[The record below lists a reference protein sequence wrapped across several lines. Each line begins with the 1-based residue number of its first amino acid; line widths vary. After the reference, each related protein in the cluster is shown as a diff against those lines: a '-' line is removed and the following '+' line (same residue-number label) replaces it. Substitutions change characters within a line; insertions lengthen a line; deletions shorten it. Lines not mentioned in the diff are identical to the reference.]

1 MKMPRNRWLALTIAL
16 IVAVDWI
23 LKAWAQQ
30 RLPLGVPRTVV
41 DGWFS
46 LMRTVNHGISWGWL
60 KDAPE
65 YVRFPLVITLT
76 LVGIVAT
83 IGIMRQ
89 SHDRWLKIA
98 GALVLG
104 GALGNLGDRLYHGGV
119 TDYIYVHI
127 FPFIFNFADIAIT
140 VGGVILAA
148 RMLLEKPAEET
159 AGAPAAEA

>member
-1 MKMPRNRWLALTIAL
+1 MKITRGRWLALTIAL

-23 LKAWAQQ
+23 TKALVQE

-60 KDAPE
+60 KNAPE
-65 YVRFPLVITLT
+65 YVRFPLVIALT

-83 IGIMRQ
+83 LGIMRQ
-89 SHDRWLKIA
+89 SRDRWLQVA

-119 TDYIYVHI
+119 TDYIYVHF

-148 RMLLEKPAEET
+148 RMLLERPQDEVS
-159 AGAPAAEA
+159 APTHA

>member
-1 MKMPRNRWLALTIAL
+1 MKMSRGRWMALTIAL

-23 LKAWAQQ
+23 TKAMVQE
-30 RLPLGVPRTVV
+30 RLPLGVPRTVIG
-41 DGWFS
+41 GWFS

-60 KDAPE
+60 KNAPE
-65 YVRFPLVITLT
+65 FVRFPLVIGLT
-76 LVGIVAT
+76 VVGIAAT
-83 IGIMRQ
+83 LGIMRQ
-89 SHDRWLKIA
+89 SRDRWLQVA

-119 TDYIYVHI
+119 TDYIYVHF

-148 RMLLEKPAEET
+148 RMLLERPQDEAS
-159 AGAPAAEA
+159 APTHA

>member
-1 MKMPRNRWLALTIAL
+1 MRMNRGRWLALTIAL

-23 LKAWAQQ
+23 TKALVQE

-60 KDAPE
+60 KNAPE
-65 YVRFPLVITLT
+65 YVRFPLVIALT

-83 IGIMRQ
+83 VGIMRQ
-89 SHDRWLKIA
+89 SRDRWLQVA

-119 TDYIYVHI
+119 TDYLYVHF
-127 FPFIFNFADIAIT
+127 FPFIFNFADVAIT

-148 RMLLEKPAEET
+148 RMLLERPQDE
-159 AGAPAAEA
+159 APAPTHA